1 MNMRSST
8 GRTIRLI
15 IVPPTDS
22 MPPFSRRLLAVTLA
36 ASTMAA
42 CAQHPDVPIDATTRQ
57 QVIDNT
63 IREMNAQ
70 YVFPE
75 KARQVEQALR
85 NQQKDG
91 AFDGVTGANRL
102 ADKLTEALQ
111 AVTHDKHIRMRYSAD
126 PLEDRAAERAPTA
139 GERAAYLR
147 EEQARNFGVE
157 KVERLPGNIGYI
169 ELRGFASAELAGE
182 AIAAAM
188 NLVAHSQALIVDLRR
203 NGGGDPATV
212 ALMSSYLFA
221 ERTHLNDMYW
231 REGNRTE
238 QFWTQDWVPG
248 KRFGMNKPVYVLT
261 SRRTFSGAEEFSYN
275 LKNLKRATLV
285 GETTGGGAHPGDMVK
300 VATHFQVF
308 IPSGRAINPISKTNW
323 EGVGVEPDIKVPAD
337 DALRVAQ
344 VMALKPL
351 AESNPDADVK
361 AALQTRL
368 AELERAGTKPQ

>member
-1 MNMRSST
+1 
-8 GRTIRLI
+8 
-15 IVPPTDS
+15 
-22 MPPFSRRLLAVTLA
+22 VT
-36 ASTMAA
+36 
-42 CAQHPDVPIDATTRQ
+42 R
-57 QVIDNT
+57 
-63 IREMNAQ
+63 
-70 YVFPE
+70 
-75 KARQVEQALR
+75 
-85 NQQKDG
+85 
-91 AFDGVTGANRL
+91 
-102 ADKLTEALQ
+102 
-111 AVTHDKHIRMRYSAD
+111 DKHIRVRHSATV
-126 PLEDRAAERAPTA
+126 LEDRQADRTPTA

-147 EEQARNFGVE
+147 TEQSRNFGVE
-157 KVERLPGNIGYI
+157 RVERLPGNIGYI
-169 ELRGFASAELAGE
+169 ELRGFASADIAGE

-188 NLVAHSQALIVDLRR
+188 SLVSHSDALIIDLRR

-248 KRFGMNKPVYVLT
+248 KRFDAKKPVYVLT

-300 VATHFQVF
+300 VAPHFQVF
-308 IPSGRAINPISKTNW
+308 IPGGRAISPITKTNW
-323 EGVGVEPDIKVPAD
+323 EGTGVEPDVKVAAD

-351 AESNPDADVK
+351 VAAHDDAGIK

-368 AELERAGTKPQ
+368 AELERGSKPQ

>member
-1 MNMRSST
+1 M
-8 GRTIRLI
+8 
-15 IVPPTDS
+15 
-22 MPPFSRRLLAVTLA
+22 SRRLLALSLVTA
-36 ASTMAA
+36 AISA
-42 CAQHPDVPIDATTRQ
+42 CAQSAGTPVDAATRQ
-57 QVIDNT
+57 QVLDST

-75 KARQVEQALR
+75 MAKKVEAALR
-85 NQQKDG
+85 SQQKAG
-91 AFDGVTGANRL
+91 AFEQQTTATAF
-102 ADKLTEALQ
+102 ADKMTEALQ
-111 AVTHDKHIRMRYSAD
+111 AVTSDKHIRMRYSAE
-126 PLEDRAAERAPTA
+126 PLDDRQADRAPTA
-139 GERAAYLR
+139 GERASQLKY
-147 EEQARNFGVE
+147 EQARNFGVE

-169 ELRGFASAELAGE
+169 ELRGFASADVAGE

-188 NLVAHSQALIVDLRR
+188 NLVAHSQALIIDLRR

-248 KRFGMNKPVYVLT
+248 KRFDAAKPIYVLT

-300 VATHFQVF
+300 VATHFHVF
-308 IPSGRAINPISKTNW
+308 IPGGRAINPITKTNW
-323 EGVGVEPDIKVPAD
+323 EGTGVEPDVKVPAD
-337 DALRVAQ
+337 DALRTAQ
-344 VMALKPL
+344 VMALKPI
-351 AESNPDADVK
+351 AEAAADGEMK
-361 AALQTRL
+361 ASLQTRL
-368 AELERAGTKPQ
+368 AELERGPKPQ

>member
-1 MNMRSST
+1 
-8 GRTIRLI
+8 
-15 IVPPTDS
+15 
-22 MPPFSRRLLAVTLA
+22 MPPFSRRALAVGLIVATVS
-36 ASTMAA
+36 AS
-42 CAQHPDVPIDATTRQ
+42 AQNAGPPIDAATRQ
-57 QVIDNT
+57 QVIAGT

-75 KARQVEQALR
+75 MATQVETALR
-85 NQQKDG
+85 SQQQAG
-91 AFDGVTGANRL
+91 AFDQLTGATGF

-111 AVTHDKHIRMRYSAD
+111 AVTRDKHIRMRFSAT
-126 PLEDRAAERAPTA
+126 PLEDRAADRAPTA
-139 GERAAYLR
+139 GEREAYLKS
-147 EEQARNFGVE
+147 EQARNFGVE

-188 NLVAHSQALIVDLRR
+188 NLVAHSQALIIDLRR

-248 KRFGMNKPVYVLT
+248 KRFDAKKPVYVLT

-275 LKNLKRATLV
+275 LKNLKRATLI

-300 VATHFQVF
+300 VATHFHVF

-323 EGVGVEPDIKVPAD
+323 EGVGVEPDVKVAAD

-344 VMALKPL
+344 VMALKPIV
-351 AESNPDADVK
+351 ESQPDAEVR

-368 AELERAGTKPQ
+368 AELERGGTRPQ